1 MVEKLKKYALL
12 GIGGV
17 IGVMIGN
24 IIKTKLPF

>member
-17 IGVMIGN
+17 IGVMVGN
-24 IIKTKLPF
+24 IIKSKLPF